1 MNGNKSSLPR
11 DRSSRDVSLPP
22 SLRRHDEQEE
32 ETQDRGL
39 IPRWAPLRL
48 QSRDPNRDFSLRL
61 RDGEDWKVV
70 RPSLTSAETVEL
82 LAFLSLPTVCRR
94 LGRQRG
100 KLRGRFVV
108 LAQRP
113 RSIAVV
119 TLLDRFKAAWCPMAA
134 RPTGRSV
141 LAAVTT
147 AKSRPLRHASDTALP
162 NST

>member
-1 MNGNKSSLPR
+1 MGINPR
-11 DRSSRDVSLPP
+11 YPEIVAAETFPRLHRFDVTTSKK
-22 SLRRHDEQEE
+22 E

-48 QSRDPNRDFSLRL
+48 QSRDPNHDFSLRL

-70 RPSLTSAETVEL
+70 RPSLTSAETVRM
-82 LAFLSLPTVCRR
+82 LAFLSLPTVRRR

-119 TLLDRFKAAWCPMAA
+119 TLLER
-134 RPTGRSV
+134 
-141 LAAVTT
+141 
-147 AKSRPLRHASDTALP
+147 
-162 NST
+162 